1 MLNDKKEV
9 IEWRFTKTCAFEEII
24 DLLES
29 LHRRP
34 GVQLNCI
41 YLNGCCNMRR
51 LYQEVFLGVP
61 VKLDVFH
68 AMQDVTNTI
77 PKGTDLSRQ
86 ISKEFG
92 LVFRADFGFQDTQ

>member
-51 LYQEVFLGVP
+51 LYQ
-61 VKLDVFH
+61 DVFH